1 MNFCSN
7 CGNPVQ
13 LTIPEDDDRKR
24 FCCNH
29 CGMIH
34 YQNPRLV
41 VGAIPEWQDRILL
54 CRRDIEPQRGLW
66 TLPAGYL
73 ENGESVEDGAR
84 RETREETKAEIID
97 LSPYFLADLVPINQ
111 LYLIFRCQLARPEFA
126 ITRESSEL
134 RLFREEEI
142 PWDEIAFQVIRVTLQ
157 KYFSDRAAGTFPFRN
172 EVVRIALNCPAE
184 PPP

>member
-1 MNFCSN
+1 MKFCTN

-13 LTIPEDDDRKR
+13 LTIPENDDRQR

-29 CGMIH
+29 CGVIH

-41 VGAIPEWQDRILL
+41 VGAIPEWKNRILL

-84 RETREETKAEIID
+84 RETWEETRSTIIG
-97 LSPYFLADLVPINQ
+97 LTPYFLADLVQINQ
-111 LYLIFRCQLARPEFA
+111 LYLMFRCRLAQPEFA

-134 RLFREEEI
+134 RLFREEDI
-142 PWDEIAFQVIRVTLQ
+142 PWDDIAFQVIRVTLQ
-157 KYFSDRAAGTFPFRN
+157 RYFADRVTGIFPFRN
-172 EVVRIALNCPAE
+172 EVVNFVKSSFARSY
-184 PPP
+184 